1 MTSVHLGEPSQP
13 IELDSIDDLFKRL
26 QLSIT
31 PAPNTRSLILVG
43 GCSRSGKST
52 LARGIASRFRARG
65 VPAHTVTLDSWLVSV
80 EHRSATSTV
89 LERYDCGAIA
99 SSMTAVLR
107 GETVH
112 PPVYDVA
119 TRRRVSERSDV
130 GLHIPSGVVIAE
142 GVIALGLE
150 TLLPVARSRIF
161 TAVDDA
167 VRLARLQEFY
177 TQTKGLTAQ
186 AASSLIGER
195 ELEEVPLIKST
206 RANADVVFAGR

>member
-1 MTSVHLGEPSQP
+1 MHPVEHRGPSRP
-13 IELDSIDDLFKRL
+13 IELDSIDDLFERL
-26 QLSIT
+26 QHSIDR
-31 PAPNTRSLILVG
+31 AADTRSLILIG
-43 GCSRSGKST
+43 GCSRSGKTT
-52 LARGIASRFRARG
+52 LARGIASRFRSRG
-65 VPAHTVTLDSWLVSV
+65 VLAHTVGLDSWLVSV

-99 SSMTAVLR
+99 TSVTALLR

-130 GLHIPSGVVIAE
+130 DLHVASGVVIAE

-150 TLLPVARSRIF
+150 TLLPFARARIF
-161 TAVDDA
+161 TEVDDP
-167 VRLARLQEFY
+167 VRLARLEEFY
-177 TQTKGLTAQ
+177 TQTKHLTAQ
-186 AASSLIGER
+186 AARSLIGER
-195 ELEEVPLIKST
+195 ELEEVPFIKST